1 MDARNKRAVIV
12 IPARYASSRLPG
24 KPLMPIGGEPMI
36 VRVWRRCMQVEGVSR
51 VVVATDDE
59 RIRKAVEEA
68 GGDAAMTS
76 PGHPSGTDRVAEVAG
91 GMDCEIVVNVQ
102 GDEPFIDPR
111 AVEELISVFGE
122 EEPPEV
128 ATMAEPIRNMNEL
141 LDTSVVKVIFG
152 EKGDAVYFSRL
163 PVPFRQSL
171 WEAGPRGLRLKPDAL
186 QSGLPEG
193 YYRHVGLYGYR
204 ADFLAA
210 MSAMKPTA
218 AEAAEQLEQ
227 LRILEKGYRIRV
239 VVTDYRAQGVDTKE
253 GLERA
258 RQRAEEEG

>member
-1 MDARNKRAVIV
+1 
-12 IPARYASSRLPG
+12 
-24 KPLMPIGGEPMI
+24 
-36 VRVWRRCMQVEGVSR
+36 
-51 VVVATDDE
+51 
-59 RIRKAVEEA
+59 
-68 GGDAAMTS
+68 
-76 PGHPSGTDRVAEVAG
+76 
-91 GMDCEIVVNVQ
+91 MDCEIVVNVQ

-111 AVEELISVFGE
+111 AVERLISVFGE

-128 ATMAEPIRNMNEL
+128 ATMAEPIRNMSDL
-141 LDTSVVKVIFG
+141 LDTSVVKVILG

-171 WEAGPRGLRLKPDAL
+171 WEAAPRGLRLKQDAL
-186 QSGLPEG
+186 QSGVPEG
-193 YYRHVGLYGYR
+193 YYRHVGVYGYR

-218 AEAAEQLEQ
+218 AEEAEQLEQ